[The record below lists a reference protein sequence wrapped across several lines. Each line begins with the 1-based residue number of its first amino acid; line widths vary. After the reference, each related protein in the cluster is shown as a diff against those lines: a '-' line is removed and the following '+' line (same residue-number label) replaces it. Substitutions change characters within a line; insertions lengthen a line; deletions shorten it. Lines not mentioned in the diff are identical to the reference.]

1 MHTIAY
7 SSRLAALGLVVAAVA
22 CGRAPTA
29 PGQPSA
35 PPDRVSGQTTFT
47 IINGWSREAVAG
59 ATVTANGREALTDAL
74 GQVQFPATPSN
85 CLTIEVKAV
94 GFLERRACGLPNVR
108 QMTLWPV
115 ANADESEVTRKWIF
129 YNDQISG
136 DYWSAP
142 THIALGPELSRAG
155 IAETWSAATDA
166 ISEVSQGRI
175 RFQWVT
181 SAPEEGLL
189 VVAAGAPVSCSV
201 VPPWSFEIGGFCVK
215 YDPNMYS
222 LDRLQVSPDRLA
234 DRSTALRALLAAV
247 GIRAHGLPGLMNLTR
262 PESDF
267 SEYERKTLGMLGLR
281 PPRSCGPTMIKSS
294 ERDSFDGYR
303 RTRNERPAAT
313 V

>member
-1 MHTIAY
+1 MNAIAY
-7 SSRLAALGLVVAAVA
+7 SSRLAAFGLVVLAVA
-22 CGRAPTA
+22 CGRSPTA
-29 PGQPSA
+29 PDQPSA
-35 PPDRVSGQTTFT
+35 SRDAVSGQTTFT
-47 IINGWSREAVAG
+47 IINGGSREPVAG
-59 ATVTANGREALTDAL
+59 ATVTANGGQGLTDAL

-94 GFLERRACGLPNVR
+94 GFLERRTCGSANAR
-108 QMTLWPV
+108 QITLWPV

-129 YNDQISG
+129 NHDQISG

-142 THIALGPELSRAG
+142 TRIALAPELSARAG
-155 IAETWSAATDA
+155 VADTWRAATDA

-175 RFQWVT
+175 RFQWVA

-201 VPPWSFEIGGFCVK
+201 LPPWSLEIGGFCVR
-215 YDPNMYS
+215 YDPDVYY

-234 DRSTALRALLAAV
+234 DPRTALRALLSAV
-247 GIRAHGLPGLMNLTR
+247 GVKAHSLPGLMNMTR

-281 PPRSCGPTMIKSS
+281 P
-294 ERDSFDGYR
+294 
-303 RTRNERPAAT
+303 RTVMWPDYDQIQ
-313 V
+313 